1 MRALPPP
8 EFVKIDPAAI
18 EADLIARY
26 EAKSGKVL
34 YPAQIESLFID
45 QVAYAKT
52 RILAAIQNAGEQLLV
67 RFSSGP
73 ILDYLG
79 ELVDTPRLFAQP
91 ARCNQVFR
99 IPEAAGAL
107 VTVVAGTRITSQDG
121 RLVFTTEESVTIAI
135 GQLEARTSVVCSTPG
150 VIGNGWAIGQLAAL
164 PSPPV
169 SGMTTANESVP
180 ADGTDDEGDEAYKER
195 IILAPEAYSNAG
207 SRGAY
212 RYHVRAVHQSIIAVA
227 VLGPNDANGPKD
239 GQVALYPLT
248 TGGLPSELLL
258 EQLASVVTGE
268 KVRPLCD
275 EVLVLP
281 PVEVAYTIRCALT
294 LYRWAEATSSKV
306 LAAAQLAA
314 EAHATR
320 LRAGF
325 GIDIVPEQIIAALQV
340 SGVYR
345 PVLELPAVPRSV
357 ALHEWANCTA
367 IELTI
372 AGYSDE

>member
-18 EADLIARY
+18 EAALVARY
-26 EAKSGKVL
+26 EQKTGKTL
-34 YPAQIESLFID
+34 YPAQVERLFID

-52 RILAAIQNAGEQLLV
+52 LALMAIQQAGERLLV
-67 RFSSGP
+67 RFSGGP

-79 ELVDTPRLFAQP
+79 ELVDTSRLLAQP

-99 IPEAAGAL
+99 LAEPATAL
-107 VTVVAGTRITSQDG
+107 VTIDAGTVITSQDG
-121 RLVFTTEESVTIAI
+121 RVVFITEESVAIAV
-135 GQLEARTSVVCSTPG
+135 GQLEARTRVVCSTRG
-150 VIGNGWAIGQLAAL
+150 VIGNGWAIGQLATL
-164 PSPPV
+164 PAPPV

-180 ADGTDDEGDEAYKER
+180 VDGSEDEDDDAYKDR

-212 RYHVRAVHQSIIAVA
+212 RYHVRAVHQSINAVA
-227 VLGPNDANGPKD
+227 VLGPNDPNGPED
-239 GQVALYPLT
+239 GEVALYPLT
-248 TGGLPSELLL
+248 TGGLPSVLLI
-258 EQLASVVTGE
+258 EQVGRAVSDE

-275 EVLVLP
+275 RVLVLSP
-281 PVEVAYTIRCALT
+281 PEVTYTIRCSLI

-306 LAAAQLAA
+306 LAAARRAA
-314 EAHATR
+314 EAHAAR
-320 LRAGF
+320 LRAGL
-325 GIDIVPEQIIAALQV
+325 GIDIVPEQISTVLQV

-345 PVLELPAVPRSV
+345 PVLALPLVPQPV

-372 AGYSDE
+372 GGYVDE

>member
-26 EAKSGKVL
+26 EAKSGKTL

-79 ELVDTPRLFAQP
+79 ELVDTPRLLAQP

-99 IPEAAGAL
+99 IPAASSSL
-107 VTVVAGTRITSQDG
+107 VIIEAGTRITSQDG
-121 RLVFTTEESVTIAI
+121 RVVFTTEESVAIAI
-135 GQLEARTSVVCSTPG
+135 GQVEARTTVVCSTPG
-150 VIGNGWAIGQLAAL
+150 VIGNGWAIGQLATL
-164 PSPPV
+164 PSPSV

-180 ADGTDDEGDEAYKER
+180 GDGTEDEGDDAYKER
-195 IILAPEAYSNAG
+195 IILAPEAFSNAG

-227 VLGPNDANGPKD
+227 VLGPNDPNGPAD
-239 GQVALYPLT
+239 GKVALYPLT
-248 TGGLPSELLL
+248 KGGLPSALLL
-258 EQLASVVTGE
+258 EQVGSAVSDE

-275 EVLVLP
+275 TVLP
-281 PVEVAYTIRCALT
+281 LPPPEVNYTIRCALT
-294 LYRWAEATSSKV
+294 LYRWAEATSDKV
-306 LAAAQLAA
+306 LAVAQ
-314 EAHATR
+314 
-320 LRAGF
+320 RAGWASRR
-325 GIDIVPEQIIAALQV
+325 GV
-340 SGVYR
+340 STNS
-345 PVLELPAVPRSV
+345 PR
-357 ALHEWANCTA
+357 
-367 IELTI
+367 
-372 AGYSDE
+372 